1 MSSSV
6 RLIAEFLNRPV
17 TEYTINKIAEQCS
30 FQGMKE
36 NESRYLPEGREAG
49 PTVLRKGKIGD
60 WKNYFTP
67 DLNEKFENEVLDK
80 LRGTGLQFDFGN

>member
-1 MSSSV
+1 LSSSV

-17 TEYTINKIAEQCS
+17 TEDTINKIAEQCS

-49 PTVLRKGKIGD
+49 PTFLRKGKIGD

-67 DLNEKFENEVLDK
+67 DLNKKFENEVLDK